1 MENHA
6 RLTGWRKCFSHTNA
20 SNFWR
25 PCNRN
30 CSFWDIKF
38 SGYLINMLF
47 QLAFWKR
54 SFRVY
59 RKSITWSFAYTGQYC
74 SLRRPTWTANSS
86 GQYKIWTADCGLR
99 TADYGLRTGY
109 KIWTRYKTRTRK
121 YGLGIKHGQGIKR
134 GLRTGYKILTTDY
147 FGKNRANWF

>member
-1 MENHA
+1 MF
-6 RLTGWRKCFSHTNA
+6 TG
-20 SNFWR
+20 
-25 PCNRN
+25 NRSRGHLHIQVSIVA
-30 CSFWDIKF
+30 CGGLHEPQTHPVSIKY
-38 SGYLINMLF
+38 G
-47 QLAFWKR
+47 
-54 SFRVY
+54 
-59 RKSITWSFAYTGQYC
+59 
-74 SLRRPTWTANSS
+74 LR
-86 GQYKIWTADCGLR
+86 TADCGLR